1 MFDYVHSVSD
11 KRPKVCLYQ
20 QFLHLVRAPRTA
32 QLIARYRAGEAEA
45 KRQLPAFCFHASYG
59 GRPRLAKN
67 ARPSGLVMA
76 DFDHLPAEKMAEL
89 PAVLKE
95 APEGLGI
102 MLAHVTPSGQG
113 LRVVIKAQRSQ
124 MYDGCRSVADF
135 QRRLALALALEEWLD
150 PVAHDMARL
159 SFCPQESDI
168 LFLTPR
174 LFSDVAELTEF
185 AESTPA
191 AQGAEVAAAPPAA
204 ATQSEYER
212 TPLAD
217 IFAHYFELTG
227 GLPAEGGRNARFYAA
242 ARDLRYICDFNPHV
256 LARHMPDVGLSAEEV
271 LSVCTSACGSSRA
284 SRIPQSVEEA
294 LALAAAVA
302 APEEAAA
309 SDSAPPADDEVKLPS
324 IFRPLVG
331 CCPPGFRDAAVLALL
346 PMVGTMATG
355 VRARYLDG
363 ELHSPSF
370 VTVVTAEQASGKS
383 FTRRLVDVV
392 LQQLRDSDA
401 AARAVEN
408 AYRLELRRKKNA
420 KEQPVDPRAV
430 IRLVPASVSVAKLLQ
445 RLDYAD
451 GKHIFSFAE
460 ELDTVIKSNQGGAWS
475 QKSDIYRN
483 AFDNAEYGQD
493 YMSENSYSAT
503 VRVYY
508 NLLFLGTP
516 RQTRRFF
523 QDVENGLVSRC
534 CFAQLPDGF
543 GQVMPVMGSLS
554 EAQREDLQRQLST
567 LAAVNGEVSADFLL
581 PPLNAWLEEQRTLAL
596 KENNRA
602 RDIFRKR
609 AAVMGFRAAAM
620 LVPLYV
626 RSGKNQAL
634 LRDFAL
640 YIAQLVLRN
649 QLSFAGEKLN
659 ALLNSAPSD
668 KTRSAQ
674 LFDSMS
680 ERFTLSD
687 LSAALAKSGMKS
699 PARTLVYLWQKN
711 GFIEKSENEKN
722 TYFKIQPSKPKK
734 K

>member
-1 MFDYVHSVSD
+1 MMFDYVNSVND
-11 KRPKVCLYQ
+11 KRPKVCLYE
-20 QFLHLVRAPRTA
+20 QFLHLVRQPLVA
-32 QLIARYRAGEAEA
+32 QLIKRYRAGEAEA

-59 GRPRLAKN
+59 GRPRAAKN
-67 ARPSGLVMA
+67 AQPSGLVMA
-76 DFDHLPAEKMAEL
+76 DFDHLPQEQMERL
-89 PAVLKE
+89 PAALRE
-95 APEGLGI
+95 APRELGI

-113 LRVVIKAQRSQ
+113 LRVVIKAQRNT
-124 MYDGCRSVADF
+124 MYDGCRSVGDF

-168 LFLTPR
+168 LFLTKR
-174 LFSDVAELTEF
+174 LFTEAPEVCTF
-185 AESTPA
+185 DGPA
-191 AQGAEVAAAPPAA
+191 PAAAPSQPAA
-204 ATQSEYER
+204 TASTQSEYEH
-212 TPLAD
+212 TPLSD

-227 GLPAEGGRNARFYAA
+227 GLPQEGGRNARFYGA
-242 ARDLRYICDFNPHV
+242 ARDLRYICDFNPSV
-256 LARHMPDVGLSAEEV
+256 LARHMPDVGLSPEEV
-271 LSVCTSACGSSRA
+271 LSVCTSACQSSRA
-284 SRIPQSVEEA
+284 SRIPAAVEEA
-294 LALAAAVA
+294 LALAAAATAPDDALA
-302 APEEAAA
+302 APAAETQEA
-309 SDSAPPADDEVKLPS
+309 DVKLPS
-324 IFRPLVG
+324 IFRPLVA

-392 LQQLRDSDA
+392 LHQLRDADA

-503 VRVYY
+503 VRVFY

-543 GQVMPVMGSLS
+543 GQAMPVMGALS
-554 EAQREDLQRQLST
+554 DAQREDLQRQLST

-674 LFDSMS
+674 LFDSLS
-680 ERFTLSD
+680 GRFTLSD

-711 GFIEKSENEKN
+711 GFIEKSGFEKN
-722 TYFKIQPSKPKK
+722 TYMKIQPSKPKK